1 MTHIRFRLAMLTA
14 TTLVAATSAL
24 AAPPT
29 TPLAPSKASQLVSL
43 LAPADAAQTCP
54 SLGVPFQQVGT
65 NGERTPFEIPP
76 SMVLIITAIHFSV
89 FNGNPSTNS
98 FATVSSEITG
108 SEFRVPLAVGTALL
122 DAGGE
127 GGGMMLIP
135 NGVRV
140 PAGRAICV
148 SGSGLT
154 GALLFGFLA
163 PDE

>member
-1 MTHIRFRLAMLTA
+1 
-14 TTLVAATSAL
+14 
-24 AAPPT
+24 
-29 TPLAPSKASQLVSL
+29 
-43 LAPADAAQTCP
+43 
-54 SLGVPFQQVGT
+54 
-65 NGERTPFEIPP
+65 
-76 SMVLIITAIHFSV
+76 MVLIITAIHFSV

-127 GGGMMLIP
+127 GG
-135 NGVRV
+135 VRV